1 MSKPEDLVRKL
12 PNDLGGAE
20 AGPVDRSERELEPWE
35 KRCHALADV
44 LDFHKII
51 NTEEKR
57 RGVEALGAEMIANLS
72 YYERWAVAFANIAFE
87 KGILT
92 PGELALKMDELRAR
106 WNC

>member
-1 MSKPEDLVRKL
+1 MSRPEDLVRKL
-12 PNDLGGAE
+12 PNDIGGDQ
-20 AGPVDRSERELEPWE
+20 AGPLDRRERELEPWE
-35 KRCHALADV
+35 KRCHAMADV

-72 YYERWAVAFANIAFE
+72 YYERWVVAFANIAFE

-92 PGELALKMDELRAR
+92 PGELALKMDELRSR
-106 WNC
+106 WTC